1 MGTTKEAGAETTE
14 SEIATLAQK
23 AVQRTPFESN
33 QPKYEPRKIP
43 NSSKRK

>member
-1 MGTTKEAGAETTE
+1 MGTTNEAGVETTQ
-14 SEIATLAQK
+14 SGMATLAQK
-23 AVQRTPFESN
+23 AAQRTPFESN